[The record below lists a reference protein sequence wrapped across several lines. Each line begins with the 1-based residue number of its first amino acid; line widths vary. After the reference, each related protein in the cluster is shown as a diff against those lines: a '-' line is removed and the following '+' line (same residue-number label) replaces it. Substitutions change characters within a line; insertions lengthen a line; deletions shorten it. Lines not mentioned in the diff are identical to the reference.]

1 MAHFVDVPH
10 GRPMDPVRD
19 RSSGIKLGS
28 VNETVTIGIWGVTQ
42 KVSVRV
48 TDPPG
53 GGANGISYVVADTH
67 VVQNGCRKFF
77 IRGLVDGCTVTASE
91 PGVAA
96 ITPVPVKGKRAF
108 SWNDATPSTN
118 VPTIKLL
125 ARGSLQ
131 RFPPMPEATW
141 RKSVEDTLG
150 VMKRN
155 PVGAIVL
162 AQAATAGI
170 IITPYIDTQFRNSDA
185 GIAFTPQD
193 FANNAAQGGA
203 AGVLTHEM
211 VHRIVLKVTGTWDDA
226 NASFNEPVG
235 YQFEDTDFVSV
246 LVQNMFSSA
255 EHRPLRRKDHTMAT
269 LPGVDAA
276 DAQIFAMDFDG
287 RLNYLRVHLPSLF
300 NSLKAVNVVWNPIK
314 YFGANSSSM

>member
-19 RSSGIKLGS
+19 RSNGIKLGS

-42 KVSVRV
+42 KVSVGV

-53 GGANGISYVVADTH
+53 GGSNGISYVVSDTH
-67 VVQNGCRKFF
+67 VVQSGCRKFF

-96 ITPVPVKGKRAF
+96 IAPVPVKGNRAF

-118 VPTIKLL
+118 APTIKLL

-162 AQAATAGI
+162 ALAGSASI
-170 IITPYIDTQFRNSDA
+170 IITPYIDTHFRNSDA

-193 FANNAAQGGA
+193 FAKNAAHGGA
-203 AGVLTHEM
+203 AGTLTHEM
-211 VHRIVLKVTGTWDDA
+211 VHRIVLKATGTWDDA
-226 NASFNEPVG
+226 NMSFNEPVG
-235 YQFEDTDFVSV
+235 YQFETTDFVSV

-255 EHRPLRRKDHTMAT
+255 EHRAVRRKDHTMAT
-269 LPGVDAA
+269 LPGVDKA
-276 DAQIFAMDFDG
+276 DAELFAFEFDG
-287 RLNYLRVHLPSLF
+287 RLNYLRLHLPVLF
-300 NSLKAVNVVWNPIK
+300 NRLKLVSVVWNPIK
-314 YFGANSSSM
+314 YFGVTSSSM